1 MYKSC
6 QYLLVLA
13 LIQGASVA
21 SAGPI
26 TRQEFSL
33 NASHYGFD
41 GATFDGP
48 TASDGLMT
56 VSQGTVG
63 QIPVPVSNSLST
75 PYIKGMIYY
84 TKSTSTGAPYD
95 PIRLE
100 WSSPI
105 SAVGIEILTTLGNDV
120 TLELFDAT
128 NQSLESL
135 TILNADLTNES
146 FANSGFIGIDYGT
159 NRVASALISASGTN
173 FYIDSVVYQA
183 VPEPSTFSLFVLGLC
198 GLAGVTR
205 WRR

>member
-1 MYKSC
+1 MSKAC
-6 QYLLVLA
+6 QYLIVLA
-13 LIQGASVA
+13 FILGASVA
-21 SAGPI
+21 NAEPI
-26 TRQEFSL
+26 TRQEFIP

-41 GATFDGP
+41 GATFGGP

-56 VSQGTVG
+56 VSQGAVG

-75 PYIKGMIYY
+75 PYLTGNIYDA
-84 TKSTSTGAPYD
+84 TSTSTGAPYD

-100 WSSPI
+100 WSRPI
-105 SAVGIEILTTLGNDV
+105 SAVGMEILATLGNDV

-183 VPEPSTFSLFVLGLC
+183 VPEPSTFALFVLGLC